1 VASRGSAEATPPRAC
16 SFCLPPIAY
25 RLPPNEGGVVTSTVQ
40 RAAGVLLID
49 ERGWILLQLRDANG
63 AYPHHWG
70 TVGGKVESG
79 ETSEEAARRE
89 LAEETGYAAGPLRF
103 GAEVTL
109 TLPEGTPRVATLFY
123 ARYDG
128 VQPIACLEGARI
140 EFVDPDTL
148 DDLPIYP
155 GQETLIRATLA
166 IENLR
171 RGLRA

>member
-1 VASRGSAEATPPRAC
+1 M
-16 SFCLPPIAY
+16 
-25 RLPPNEGGVVTSTVQ
+25 VTSTVQ

-49 ERGWILLQLRDANG
+49 ERGWILLQLRDAHG

-79 ETSEEAARRE
+79 ETVEEAARRE
-89 LAEETGYAAGPLRF
+89 LAEETGYVAGRLRF

-109 TLPEGTPRVATLFY
+109 TLPDGTPRVATLFY

-140 EFVDPDTL
+140 AFVDPDTL
-148 DDLPIYP
+148 DDLLIYP
-155 GQETLIRATLA
+155 GQARLIQSTLA
-166 IENLR
+166 RITVLPPHPR
-171 RGLRA
+171 HRPQGS